1 MRAEDHSGG
10 DSQNEDRRV
19 STPSIHVAELLGP
32 IALFVS
38 TYLATFLTVGY
49 GAAAMGL
56 PFPQWAALIAVI
68 CATAFTIRIV
78 EGGRWRLGIF
88 VAPRVAALDLGFGL
102 LFAAILICMTD
113 GLVLAS
119 SRLRQIWIGGFP
131 GLELLT
137 VFVPAAVHEEI
148 AFRGYLFQKM
158 RLWNRGAAIGITSFV
173 FAGLHAGNRGINALA
188 IVNLFL
194 AGVLLAL
201 AYERYLRLWF
211 PIGIHLAW
219 NILSGPILGFG
230 VSRYVARTSLL
241 QTVGSGPAWITGGT
255 FGIEGSLWMTMAEV
269 GGIALML
276 NAERRMQK
284 EEFRT

>member
-1 MRAEDHSGG
+1 MRDEDHSGG

-158 RLWNRGAAIGITSFV
+158 RQRPGHRQSFPRRRAA
-173 FAGLHAGNRGINALA
+173 
-188 IVNLFL
+188 
-194 AGVLLAL
+194 
-201 AYERYLRLWF
+201 
-211 PIGIHLAW
+211 
-219 NILSGPILGFG
+219 GPRI
-230 VSRYVARTSLL
+230 
-241 QTVGSGPAWITGGT
+241 
-255 FGIEGSLWMTMAEV
+255 
-269 GGIALML
+269 
-276 NAERRMQK
+276 
-284 EEFRT
+284 